1 MDAIVSAINTLDAM
15 VWGPPMIL
23 LLLGTHIYMTVRTG
37 FIQRK
42 LPTAIKLSITKDP
55 DAEGD
60 ISQFGALTTALSA
73 TIGTGNI
80 VGVATAIMA
89 GADHGRLHG
98 HRVGGAVK
106 LHDGRHRVE
115 FSGYSYMGDRSC
127 HRHHGRHRHL
137 RRCARHF
144 ERMRKAR
151 PVHGHRVRM
160 GLRGHHRHEHRI
172 RMASHVSHC
181 GICV

>member
-89 GADHGRLHG
+89 V
-98 HRVGGAVK
+98 RVPYCG
-106 LHDGRHRVE
+106 
-115 FSGYSYMGDRSC
+115 C
-127 HRHHGRHRHL
+127 
-137 RRCARHF
+137 
-144 ERMRKAR
+144 
-151 PVHGHRVRM
+151 
-160 GLRGHHRHEHRI
+160 GLRACSALPRNIPRSM
-172 RMASHVSHC
+172 RRSSTV
-181 GICV
+181 